1 MSVAEILHKPE
12 TLRKMLD
19 EHGVEHY
26 DRFDVTEW
34 VGSDGEICH
43 TSVNY
48 SNGATVLVLRKCT
61 TPEQA
66 IEATLGPLTEKVT
79 EQAVKDTDAGTCHM
93 EPVKNYHVAK
103 YVTSWGCVCS
113 NCKTFHEFTHG
124 ETWKYCPTC
133 RAEVID
139 A

>member
-1 MSVAEILHKPE
+1 MAEILHKPE

-66 IEATLGPLTEKVT
+66 IAATLGRGECELINAADDLGK
-79 EQAVKDTDAGTCHM
+79 GTSSCM
-93 EPVKNYHVAK
+93 
-103 YVTSWGCVCS
+103 CS
-113 NCKTFHEFTHG
+113 ECGYTALDDWWDEF
-124 ETWKYCPTC
+124 KYCPNC
-133 RAEVID
+133 GRRVVEVNK
-139 A
+139 